1 MAEKLMKIDLHTHT
15 CYSFDCDTAVDKLV
29 HAAEDVGLDAIAITD
44 HDSISAVRLAQK
56 LSDKITIIPGMEIT
70 TWKGTHI
77 IGLFLKEK
85 IVSKEIFEVIDE
97 IHEQGGL
104 AVLPHPFRRS
114 SGFMYAKDK
123 HQLYTADEAREL
135 LSRID
140 LVETVNLN
148 CTKEALTDADSFFA
162 CHPDIPQSAGSD
174 AHTPDVVGKAFVDL
188 EDVNSNSLEDIK
200 EALLKSSRMIRFEAY
215 QADTK
220 EKSARE
226 RRTSKRKTILKR
238 AMEYMQKPI
247 GRSIGT
253 IFRNSTKRL
262 FGSTKKSIIE
272 KNEKDE
278 KKTVV
283 LSEENE
289 GK

>member
-15 CYSFDCDTAVDKLV
+15 CYSFDCNTAVDKLI
-29 HAAEDVGLDAIAITD
+29 HAAEEAGLEAIAITD

-56 LSDKITIIPGMEIT
+56 LSDKITIIPGMEIS
-70 TWKGTHI
+70 TWKGTHL
-77 IGLFLKEK
+77 IGLFLKNK
-85 IVSKEIFEVIDE
+85 IESKEIFEVIDE

-148 CTKEALTDADSFFA
+148 CTMEALTDADIFFA
-162 CHPDIPQSAGSD
+162 CFPDIPQSAGRD
-174 AHTPDVVGKAFVDL
+174 AHTLNVVGKAYVDL
-188 EDVNSNSLEDIK
+188 EEVKSNSLEDIK
-200 EALLKSSRMIRFEAY
+200 EALLKSSRLIRFEAY

-220 EKSARE
+220 EKSSRVK
-226 RRTSKRKTILKR
+226 RTSKRKTILKR
-238 AMEYMQKPI
+238 AMKYIQRPI

-253 IFRNSTKRL
+253 MFRNSTKKL
-262 FGSTKKSIIE
+262 FGSVKKSTIE
-272 KNEKDE
+272 KNGKEKIRA
-278 KKTVV
+278 VV
-283 LSEENE
+283 LSENNE